1 MLNRRQAEQLRRVD
15 SDRIQSMRGE
25 LSSLRESSKRD
36 LEAAQWEVV
45 EHKRNRQR
53 AMKAEAVSTDA
64 LTAMS
69 AELMQ
74 VRVAL
79 AAELKRAEG
88 AEAGWAECRGEAGD
102 LRRAVATKVRMIEHR
117 DIKLEQLNTNI
128 VDLRA
133 QLDRGAVAAKAA
145 AAEAAAAAAEA
156 DAAAAEHLTTIRRI
170 NGKSG
175 GRPVTNRCNE
185 ELLEV
190 DAWASL
196 KNKERMQARAIAAIG
211 VLGED
216 GAISEDSL
224 MAALVSGGWLSTLWE
239 SKAVWALRLS
249 WVEELKDVL
258 RTVWTPTLTFDLR
271 DALSISYDKLD
282 ELRQKL
288 SLHRVGACSPPP
300 PL

>member
-145 AAEAAAAAAEA
+145 AAEAAAAAAE
-156 DAAAAEHLTTIRRI
+156 HLTTIRRI